1 MKGAFIF
8 HFNAALHFIKPI
20 RQLVKGIRFP
30 HVAGLVC
37 SQIYFSII
45 KTDGMKQVK
54 SAMLLALAAF
64 CVTLF
69 SFRIAG
75 GDHFEV
81 WLNNKKII
89 EQAVYKNEAVKSLQL
104 DQLHNN
110 DQLRIYYSHCGITGS
125 GRKVSIRDADN
136 RVLKTWSFGDASGKS
151 FMICPAKEILA
162 LHPSGKNLSL
172 YYASREL
179 PEGRLLASIV
189 DNGSRTA
196 GR

>member
-1 MKGAFIF
+1 
-8 HFNAALHFIKPI
+8 
-20 RQLVKGIRFP
+20 
-30 HVAGLVC
+30 
-37 SQIYFSII
+37 
-45 KTDGMKQVK
+45 MKQVK

-81 WLNNKKII
+81 WINNKKMID
-89 EQAVYKNEAVKSLQL
+89 QAVYKNEAVKSLQL
-104 DQLHNN
+104 DQLHSN
-110 DQLRIYYSHCGITGS
+110 DQLRIYYSHCGTTGK
-125 GRKVSIRDADN
+125 GRTVSIRNEAN
-136 RVLKTWSFGDASGKS
+136 KVLKTWSFGDESGKS

-189 DNGSRTA
+189 DNGTNTA